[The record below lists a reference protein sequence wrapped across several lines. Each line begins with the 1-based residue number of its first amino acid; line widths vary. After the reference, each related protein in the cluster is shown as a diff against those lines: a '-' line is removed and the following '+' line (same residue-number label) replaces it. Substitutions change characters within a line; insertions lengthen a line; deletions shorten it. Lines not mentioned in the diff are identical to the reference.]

1 VATRQDINLLW
12 DTLLGAYPYYTR
24 ELTAKQLMEQ
34 NGLWAEL
41 LADVPMESLRLAARV
56 HIANNKFFP
65 ALSELRTA
73 ALAHLAPQRES
84 ALEAWGTVLELM
96 RPGAYW
102 PGKYAELDDDGKLV
116 HGGEL
121 PTFAN
126 PITATVVR
134 ALGGFEALQIT
145 TERGDEVSNRAR
157 FLEAYEQLAR
167 REQDDA
173 LMLPEAQERQ
183 KLRES
188 KVAGLIGRVVYQLT
202 DGIGATPEVLARVA
216 ERNGAQEAA

>member
-1 VATRQDINLLW
+1 MATRQDINLLW

-102 PGKYAELDDDGKLV
+102 PGKYAEIGADGKLIP
-116 HGGEL
+116 GGEM

-126 PITATVVR
+126 PVTGVVVR
-134 ALGGFEALQIT
+134 SLGGFEALQIS

-157 FLEAYEQLAR
+157 FIEAYNGLAS
-167 REQDDA
+167 RERDDA
-173 LMLPEAQERQ
+173 LMLPEVRERRQ
-183 KLRES
+183 LGEHR
-188 KVAGLIGRVVYQLT
+188 VAGLVGGVVAQLGGR
-202 DGIGATPEVLARVA
+202 
-216 ERNGAQEAA
+216 